1 MNKPF
6 VEISPKA
13 SSHMLDFLQKH
24 EGLEGH
30 EVHKG
35 YEGQESHGTWHI
47 INYNVGAS
55 RGPLDAILI
64 STAHSPHIAW
74 SVQNHSMVISKA

>member
-1 MNKPF
+1 
-6 VEISPKA
+6 
-13 SSHMLDFLQKH
+13 MLDFLQKH

-30 EVHKG
+30 EVNKG

-55 RGPLDAILI
+55 RGPLYAFFWSSLSLFEYLSINTI
-64 STAHSPHIAW
+64 SGFLL
-74 SVQNHSMVISKA
+74 

>member
-1 MNKPF
+1 
-6 VEISPKA
+6 
-13 SSHMLDFLQKH
+13 MLDSLQKH
-24 EGLEGH
+24 EGLEEGH

-55 RGPLDAILI
+55 LDAILI